1 MLGRKAE
8 LAIACVFFIAGLLTV
23 FVWIPNDS
31 ETRMIETFRRQTT
44 MGDAFLP
51 MVAAAIITICAA
63 IHFVLTL
70 MRNDLHDTERPVFDR
85 YSAAFMLQLITII
98 AVSLALMYWT
108 GPLMVKLF
116 AQSEAVEISYRQ
128 MRSTY
133 PYKVAGF
140 VFGGFTLVFAVTCL
154 IEGRLKWWRVVSS
167 LLVVAVLLMI
177 FDLPFD
183 NIILPPNGDW

>member
-8 LAIACVFFIAGLLTV
+8 LGIACVFFIAGLLTV

-70 MRNDLHDTERPVFDR
+70 MRNDLHDTERAVFDR
-85 YSAAFMLQLITII
+85 YSAA
-98 AVSLALMYWT
+98 
-108 GPLMVKLF
+108 
-116 AQSEAVEISYRQ
+116 
-128 MRSTY
+128 
-133 PYKVAGF
+133 
-140 VFGGFTLVFAVTCL
+140 
-154 IEGRLKWWRVVSS
+154 
-167 LLVVAVLLMI
+167 
-177 FDLPFD
+177 
-183 NIILPPNGDW
+183 